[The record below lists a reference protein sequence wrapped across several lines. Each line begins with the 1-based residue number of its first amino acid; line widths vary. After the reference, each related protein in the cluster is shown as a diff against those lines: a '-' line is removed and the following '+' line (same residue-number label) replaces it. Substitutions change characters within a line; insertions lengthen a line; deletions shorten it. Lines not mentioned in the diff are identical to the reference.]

1 MAGFEIGA
9 AAGTAFL
16 ITGISG
22 KWLIPFLRRVHFG
35 QTILEDGPKWH
46 KKKQGTPTMGG
57 IMFILG
63 ITAAV
68 AIFIPVYYYG
78 ANADKSLLEPL
89 NMRTRV
95 YGGLGMALAFVRSAF
110 LTTILRW

>member
-63 ITAAV
+63 ITARFLSPS
-68 AIFIPVYYYG
+68 II
-78 ANADKSLLEPL
+78 LMET
-89 NMRTRV
+89 RTNR
-95 YGGLGMALAFVRSAF
+95 FWSR
-110 LTTILRW
+110 